1 MPAEKGVVAASRRE
15 HPLTRVCH
23 TARALDPHFGGPPRF
38 DIALVTSF
46 PYNGLPHLAMSS
58 TNIRN
63 RRQHTRRSYHPQY
76 WPTWLGLGLF
86 RLLSLLPYRTQL
98 AFGRRCGH
106 LLHTFLTKR
115 REIVRVNLALCFP
128 ELPAVERNMVA
139 LRSFESMGMGVL
151 EIAMAW
157 WAKDP
162 RKHCD
167 CAIKGLEHI
176 REALR
181 RGRGVL
187 LCGAHLHAA
196 ELAGRFMALE
206 QPVAIVYR
214 PQNDAVAEMVA
225 NRCRSHYY
233 SELIQHRDM
242 RGILRAL
249 AGNQV
254 VWYAPDID
262 AGSKRSVFAPFFGV
276 PAASLTATSRLAKV
290 SGAAVVPCFYYRR
303 ADGSGYDI
311 EVGEPLNHFPSGDMT
326 QDATRINRLIESA
339 VRRVPEQYFWQHR
352 RFKTRPQGEPPVYRR

>member
-1 MPAEKGVVAASRRE
+1 
-15 HPLTRVCH
+15 
-23 TARALDPHFGGPPRF
+23 
-38 DIALVTSF
+38 
-46 PYNGLPHLAMSS
+46 MSS
-58 TNIRN
+58 TNTRKK
-63 RRQHTRRSYHPQY
+63 RQRPHSSYHPLY
-76 WPTWLGLGLF
+76 WPTWVGLGLF
-86 RLLSLLPYRTQL
+86 RLLALFPYRWQL
-98 AFGRRCGH
+98 TFGRQCGR
-106 LLHTFLTKR
+106 LLHGLLTKR
-115 REIVRVNLALCFP
+115 RDIVRVNWAVCFP
-128 ELPAVERNMVA
+128 RQEPAERNQVA
-139 LRSFESMGMGVL
+139 LRCFESMGMGVL

-162 RKHCD
+162 RTYCE
-167 CAIKGLEHI
+167 CTIKGLEHI

-181 RGRGVL
+181 QGRGVL

-214 PQNDAVAEMVA
+214 PQNDVVAETVA
-225 NRCRSHYY
+225 NRCRSRYY

-249 AGNQV
+249 ARNQV

-276 PAASLTATSRLAKV
+276 QAASLTATSRLAKV

-311 EVGEPLNHFPSGDMT
+311 EVGPALEHFPSGEMVE
-326 QDATRINRLIESA
+326 DATRINRLIEGA

-352 RFKTRPQGEPPVYRR
+352 RFKSRPPGEPPIYRR

>member
-1 MPAEKGVVAASRRE
+1 LHSDGNAGV
-15 HPLTRVCH
+15 
-23 TARALDPHFGGPPRF
+23 
-38 DIALVTSF
+38 
-46 PYNGLPHLAMSS
+46 
-58 TNIRN
+58 
-63 RRQHTRRSYHPQY
+63 
-76 WPTWLGLGLF
+76 
-86 RLLSLLPYRTQL
+86 
-98 AFGRRCGH
+98 
-106 LLHTFLTKR
+106 LLHGLLTKR
-115 REIVRVNLALCFP
+115 RDIVRVNLAVCFP
-128 ELPAVERNMVA
+128 RQEPVERNQVA
-139 LRSFESMGMGVL
+139 LHCFESMGMGVL

-162 RKHCD
+162 RTYCE
-167 CAIKGLEHI
+167 CTIKGLEHI

-181 RGRGVL
+181 QGRGVL

-214 PQNDAVAEMVA
+214 PQNDVVAETVA
-225 NRCRSHYY
+225 NRCRSRYY

-249 AGNQV
+249 ARNQV

-276 PAASLTATSRLAKV
+276 QAASLTATSRLAKV

-311 EVGEPLNHFPSGDMT
+311 EVGPALEHFPSGEMVE
-326 QDATRINRLIESA
+326 DATRINRLIEGA

-352 RFKTRPQGEPPVYRR
+352 RFKAVLPVSRRSIDAKWLSINAGRAVVCIRLGALQNDEKYSASPAPCDILILAEYRARSHHPLRHGSIQQPLFCAH

>member
-1 MPAEKGVVAASRRE
+1 
-15 HPLTRVCH
+15 
-23 TARALDPHFGGPPRF
+23 
-38 DIALVTSF
+38 
-46 PYNGLPHLAMSS
+46 MSS
-58 TNIRN
+58 THTK
-63 RRQHTRRSYHPQY
+63 HTRREPPSVYHPMY
-76 WPTWLGLGLF
+76 WPTWVGIALF
-86 RLLSLLPYRTQL
+86 RMLSWLPYRSQL
-98 AFGRRCGH
+98 AFGRQCGRI
-106 LLHTFLTKR
+106 LHGLLTKR
-115 REIVRVNLALCFP
+115 RDIVRVNLALCFP
-128 ELPAVERNMVA
+128 EQSPEERNQVA
-139 LRSFESMGMGVL
+139 LHSFESMGMGVL

-162 RKHCD
+162 RAHCE
-167 CAIKGLEHI
+167 CTIKGLEHI

-181 RGRGVL
+181 QGRGVL

-214 PQNDAVAEMVA
+214 PQNDVVADMVA
-225 NRCRSHYY
+225 NRCRSRYY

-249 AGNQV
+249 ARNQV

-276 PAASLTATSRLAKV
+276 PASSLTATSRLAKV

-311 EVGEPLNHFPSGDMT
+311 EVGEALDHFPSGEMME
-326 QDATRINRLIESA
+326 DATRINRLIEGA

-352 RFKTRPQGEPPVYRR
+352 RFKSRPPGEPPIYRR